1 MKSLYYESFVPDNQ
15 LAADVRLFRRCA
27 VSGHGISFP
36 TMPPCFCQRYFSG
49 ITYAVIVII

>member
-15 LAADVRLFRRCA
+15 LATDVRLFRRCA

-36 TMPPCFCQRYFSG
+36 AMPPCFCQRYFSG